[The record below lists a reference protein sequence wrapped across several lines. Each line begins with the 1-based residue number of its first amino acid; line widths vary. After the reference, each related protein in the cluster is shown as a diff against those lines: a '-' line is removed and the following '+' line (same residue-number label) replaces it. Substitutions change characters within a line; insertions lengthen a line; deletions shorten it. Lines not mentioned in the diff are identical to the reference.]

1 MELPK
6 LRLPSRHRLVDSVYH
21 SLEDA
26 ILSGRIR
33 PGERLVETW
42 IAEQLQVSR
51 TTVRE
56 ALLKLEHEGYA
67 VSKPRRG
74 TFVTRLAREDALDL
88 CYSRALLESFAVSS
102 GYARIDERLFD
113 TLEGCLERM
122 RRCRLPEDVPALIQ
136 IDLAFHRPLIELGES
151 RRLIELWS
159 SLNGQI
165 GALVLTSLEAQHA
178 SISDV
183 VAFHQQLLDG
193 LRSGDAQVARQ
204 AVIDHY
210 VRVEDR
216 DAHRNAQ
223 MQQLIEA
230 LAPAHRSDILPSDL
244 KIEDRGSRIEDRR

>member
-1 MELPK
+1 MPVELPK
-6 LRLPSRHRLVDSVYH
+6 LRPPSRHRLVDLVYH

-26 ILSGRIR
+26 ILSGRMR
-33 PGERLVETW
+33 PGERLVEAW

-102 GYARIDERLFD
+102 GYASLDAALIDK
-113 TLEGCLERM
+113 LEACLERM
-122 RRCRLPEDVPALIQ
+122 SVCRLPDDVPTLIQ
-136 IDLAFHRPLIELGES
+136 IDLAFHRPLIELGGS
-151 RRLIELWS
+151 RRLAELWS

-165 GALVLTSLEAQHA
+165 GALFLTSLENQHA
-178 SISDV
+178 SIGDV
-183 VAFHQQLLDG
+183 IAFHHQLLSA
-193 LRSGDAQVARQ
+193 LRSGDAQIAQQ

-216 DAHRNAQ
+216 DSRRIAQ
-223 MQQLIEA
+223 MQQLIGT
-230 LAPAHRSDILPSDL
+230 LAPAHHSDILPYDL
-244 KIEDRGSRIEDRR
+244 KIEDRG

>member
-1 MELPK
+1 MSVELPK
-6 LRLPSRHRLVDSVYH
+6 LRLPSRHRLVDSVYN

-88 CYSRALLESFAVSS
+88 CYSRALIESFAVSS
-102 GYARIDERLFD
+102 GYTRIDERLFD

-122 RRCRLPEDVPALIQ
+122 RRCRLPGDVPELIQ
-136 IDLAFHRPLIELGES
+136 IDLAFHRPLIELGGS

-178 SISDV
+178 SIDDV
-183 VAFHQQLLDG
+183 VAFHKQLLDA
-193 LRSGDAQVARQ
+193 LRSGDAQIAQ
-204 AVIDHY
+204 QGVIDHY

-216 DAHRNAQ
+216 DAHRLAH
-223 MQQLIEA
+223 MQQLIGT
-230 LAPAHRSDILPSDL
+230 LAPAHRGDVLPYDL
-244 KIEDRGSRIEDRR
+244 KRENRG